1 MNLIFKGFS
10 AVLLSLGAAT
20 TFAAP
25 EYLTT
30 HNNTSEESNAYIA
43 GAPSLY
49 PTPANTTKKVFW
61 NLVKMACYGH
71 TTNGKCSASIKM
83 ATNTPDPIDIADVTL
98 DLNSGTITVVKQ
110 KNYNYTF
117 TINGPGEATID
128 KR

>member
-10 AVLLSLGAAT
+10 AVLLSLSTAA

-49 PTPANTTKKVFW
+49 PTPANATKKIFW

-83 ATNTPDPIDIADVTL
+83 ATNTPNPIDIADVTL
-98 DLNSGTITVVKQ
+98 DLNSGTITVDKQ
-110 KNYNYTF
+110 KNYDYLF

>member
-1 MNLIFKGFS
+1 MNLIFKSFS
-10 AVLLSLGAAT
+10 AALFSLSAAT

-25 EYLTT
+25 EHLIT

-61 NLVKMACYGH
+61 NLVKLACYGH

-83 ATNTPDPIDIADVTL
+83 ATNTPNPIDIADVTL
-98 DLNSGTITVVKQ
+98 DLNSGTITIDKQ
-110 KNYNYTF
+110 KDYNYIF
-117 TINGPGEATID
+117 TINGPGEATIE